1 MKKVLKLLLGTIVLI
16 AYEFMIDGSGV
27 GIKQRWSKIKKW
39 ASDTSGK
46 GRLLEAMRKKILNPF
61 AMLCFGLIIGI
72 ISRLLD
78 IFTTNLGE
86 IFSQM
91 AIWILLG
98 TLISI
103 YSKTARKAMLNVL
116 TFCLGM
122 LLTYYLVA
130 ALSHGVYA
138 KDFIIGWT
146 AFVLCSPVMAYF
158 AWLTKERGIFPKI
171 VSMGI
176 IVVSVLSSILLFDK
190 LRIYDFVIDG
200 ALIYFLFIKNVD
212 R

>member
-1 MKKVLKLLLGTIVLI
+1 
-16 AYEFMIDGSGV
+16 
-27 GIKQRWSKIKKW
+27 
-39 ASDTSGK
+39 
-46 GRLLEAMRKKILNPF
+46 MRKKILNPF
-61 AMLCFGLIIGI
+61 STLCFGLLIGT

-103 YSKTARKAMLNVL
+103 YSTTAKKAMVNVL

-122 LLTYYLVA
+122 LSTYYLTA
-130 ALSHGVYA
+130 ALSHGVYS
-138 KDFIIGWT
+138 KDFMIGWT
-146 AFVLCSPVMAYF
+146 AFALCSPVMAYF
-158 AWLTKERGIFPKI
+158 AWFTKESGIFPQI
-171 VSMGI
+171 VRVGI
-176 IVVSVLSSILLFDK
+176 IAVSVLSSILLFDR
-190 LRIYDFVIDG
+190 LRIYDFVMNG
-200 ALIYFLFIKNVD
+200 VLFYFLFIKKVD

>member
-1 MKKVLKLLLGTIVLI
+1 
-16 AYEFMIDGSGV
+16 
-27 GIKQRWSKIKKW
+27 
-39 ASDTSGK
+39 
-46 GRLLEAMRKKILNPF
+46 MRKKILNPF
-61 AMLCFGLIIGI
+61 STLCFGLLIGT

-103 YSKTARKAMLNVL
+103 YSTTAKKAMVNVL

-122 LLTYYLVA
+122 LSTYYLTA
-130 ALSHGVYA
+130 ALSHGVYS
-138 KDFIIGWT
+138 KEFMIGWT
-146 AFVLCSPVMAYF
+146 AFALCSPVMAYF
-158 AWLTKERGIFPKI
+158 AWFTKESGIFPQI
-171 VSMGI
+171 VRVGI
-176 IVVSVLSSILLFDK
+176 IAVSVLSSILLFDR
-190 LRIYDFVIDG
+190 LRIYDFVMNG
-200 ALIYFLFIKNVD
+200 VLFYFLFIKKVD

>member
-1 MKKVLKLLLGTIVLI
+1 
-16 AYEFMIDGSGV
+16 MIRSV
-27 GIKQRWSKIKKW
+27 SRV
-39 ASDTSGK
+39 
-46 GRLLEAMRKKILNPF
+46 RKRILNPF
-61 AMLCFGLIIGI
+61 AMLIFGLLIGF

-103 YSKTARKAMLNVL
+103 YSRTPKKAIQNVL

-122 LLTYYLVA
+122 LFSYYLVA
-130 ALSHGVYA
+130 ILSHGVYA
-138 KDFIIGWT
+138 IDYIIGWT
-146 AFVLCSPVMAYF
+146 VFALCSPIMAFF
-158 AWLTKERGIFPKI
+158 AWYAKCSGVFPKI
-171 VSMGI
+171 ISVGI
-176 IVVSVLSSILLFDK
+176 IAVSVLSSIILFDR
-190 LRIYDFVIDG
+190 LRFYDLVING
-200 ALIYFLFIKNVD
+200 ALFYFLLIKKVG

>member
-1 MKKVLKLLLGTIVLI
+1 
-16 AYEFMIDGSGV
+16 
-27 GIKQRWSKIKKW
+27 
-39 ASDTSGK
+39 
-46 GRLLEAMRKKILNPF
+46 MRKRILNPF
-61 AMLCFGLIIGI
+61 AMLCFGLLIGF

-103 YSKTARKAMLNVL
+103 YSKTAKKAMLNVL

-122 LLTYYLVA
+122 LFTYYLIA
-130 ALSHGVYA
+130 ALSHGVYSI
-138 KDFIIGWT
+138 DYIIGWT
-146 AFVLCSPVMAYF
+146 VFALCSPIMAFF
-158 AWLTKERGIFPKI
+158 AWYTKGSGVFPRI
-171 VSMGI
+171 VSVGI
-176 IVVSVLSSILLFDK
+176 IAVSVLSSIILFDK
-190 LRIYDFVIDG
+190 LRIYDLVING
-200 ALIYFLFIKNVD
+200 ALFYFLFIKKVD

>member
-1 MKKVLKLLLGTIVLI
+1 
-16 AYEFMIDGSGV
+16 
-27 GIKQRWSKIKKW
+27 
-39 ASDTSGK
+39 
-46 GRLLEAMRKKILNPF
+46 MRKKIVHPF

-146 AFVLCSPVMAYF
+146 AFALCSPVMAYF

-171 VSMGI
+171 VSVGI
-176 IVVSVLSSILLFDK
+176 IVVSVLSSILLFDR

>member
-1 MKKVLKLLLGTIVLI
+1 
-16 AYEFMIDGSGV
+16 
-27 GIKQRWSKIKKW
+27 
-39 ASDTSGK
+39 
-46 GRLLEAMRKKILNPF
+46 MRKKILNPF
-61 AMLCFGLIIGI
+61 STLCFGLLIGT

-103 YSKTARKAMLNVL
+103 YSTTAKKAMVNVL

-122 LLTYYLVA
+122 LSTYYLTAVM
-130 ALSHGVYA
+130 SHGVYS
-138 KDFIIGWT
+138 KDFMIGWT
-146 AFVLCSPVMAYF
+146 AFALCSPVMAYF
-158 AWLTKERGIFPKI
+158 AWHTKGSGVFPKI
-171 VSMGI
+171 VSAGI
-176 IVVSVLSSILLFDK
+176 IAVSFLSSIILFDK
-190 LRIYDFVIDG
+190 LRIYDLVING
-200 ALIYFLFIKNVD
+200 ALFYFLFIKKVD

>member
-1 MKKVLKLLLGTIVLI
+1 
-16 AYEFMIDGSGV
+16 
-27 GIKQRWSKIKKW
+27 
-39 ASDTSGK
+39 
-46 GRLLEAMRKKILNPF
+46 MRKKILNPF
-61 AMLCFGLIIGI
+61 STLCFGLLIGT

-103 YSKTARKAMLNVL
+103 YSTTAKKAMVNVL

-122 LLTYYLVA
+122 LSTYYLTA
-130 ALSHGVYA
+130 ALSHGVYS
-138 KDFIIGWT
+138 KEFMIGWT
-146 AFVLCSPVMAYF
+146 AFALCSPVMAYF
-158 AWLTKERGIFPKI
+158 AWFTKESGIFPQI
-171 VSMGI
+171 VRVGI
-176 IVVSVLSSILLFDK
+176 IAVSVLSSILLFDR
-190 LRIYDFVIDG
+190 LRIYDFVMNG
-200 ALIYFLFIKNVD
+200 ALFYFLFIKKVD